1 MSESNGSVAVC
12 IRLEGDLERSVMV
25 NLTTL
30 SDTAQ
35 GEYSVHGVLNVLCIY
50 TEIFILV
57 NLFCTMLL
65 SQCTDGLD
73 FTLVQMSLIFV
84 QAPTIQCVEILI
96 MDDIILE
103 NDESFSVSLS
113 TNDGAVNV
121 LQDQAL
127 VTITD
132 NDSMCNLQHYSN
144 ILK

>member
-1 MSESNGSVAVC
+1 MS
-12 IRLEGDLERSVMV
+12 
-25 NLTTL
+25 
-30 SDTAQ
+30 
-35 GEYSVHGVLNVLCIY
+35 
-50 TEIFILV
+50 
-57 NLFCTMLL
+57 LF
-65 SQCTDGLD
+65 QCTEELD
-73 FTLVQMSLIFV
+73 YTLVQMPLVFV
-84 QAPTIQCVEILI
+84 QAPTIQCVEIPI

-113 TNDGAVNV
+113 TNDGAVNI